1 MNWII
6 GIKWS
11 KFPRSDCSSLT
22 IGSKG
27 NELLSQ
33 LCSHSPELSPKSQW
47 NSHILS
53 GMTAVFLL
61 RKLQTIRSTF
71 LSTTPSIPVFHS
83 LFFLASCFKRTS
95 CPFRRLSFH
104 LAVNPLGFCL
114 LSVLFFLH
122 HQYHHSVPLHRRKE
136 SWVPEKSSNWNQHW
150 MTASLS
156 SLLSKLESLF

>member
-6 GIKWS
+6 SIKWS

-33 LCSHSPELSPKSQW
+33 LCSHYLELSPKSQW

-53 GMTAVFLL
+53 GMTVVLLL

-71 LSTTPSIPVFHS
+71 LSYVHLPPS
-83 LFFLASCFKRTS
+83 LASCFKKTS

-104 LAVNPLGFCL
+104 LAVNPLGLCL

-122 HQYHHSVPLHRRKE
+122 HQCHHSVPLHRCKE

>member
-1 MNWII
+1 MVKVPKKWLQFTDHWLKGQWAPVTALFSLSRTLTQIPMEFSHLVRYDCGSLVKKTTDHQIYIFII
-6 GIKWS
+6 CTS
-11 KFPRSDCSSLT
+11 
-22 IGSKG
+22 
-27 NELLSQ
+27 
-33 LCSHSPELSPKSQW
+33 
-47 NSHILS
+47 
-53 GMTAVFLL
+53 
-61 RKLQTIRSTF
+61 
-71 LSTTPSIPVFHS
+71 PSIPVFNS

-104 LAVNPLGFCL
+104 LAVNPLGLCL

-122 HQYHHSVPLHRRKE
+122 HQCHHSVPLHRCKE